1 MLQAADENSVPFLA
15 SAITFDAVLT
25 AIPFILLLFAGLAKV
40 LEIVTGSGPVDPQ
53 ALFERFLPPHNRAG
67 SDPFAAVELILGK
80 LTSAGQSLSL
90 VALPAFIWFST
101 RLFASIRTA
110 LNAIYDVS
118 IRPPKGNFLVRF
130 LLNKLRDLGMVL
142 LTLVFF
148 LANVLL
154 TIGLSLLESY
164 FESRGQP
171 GTDTVLST
179 LEQWLA
185 YALGYLFLIVLF
197 FFLYR
202 HASLRRVRAPAALVA
217 SLFMAFAF
225 EVAKQLYALYIRG
238 ATGYGAVT
246 LDASIG
252 AMLLFVVWL
261 YYSAL
266 VFLLGAVVAETWEL
280 RAMQRKQ
287 RGIA

>member
-1 MLQAADENSVPFLA
+1 M
-15 SAITFDAVLT
+15 
-25 AIPFILLLFAGLAKV
+25 
-40 LEIVTGSGPVDPQ
+40 
-53 ALFERFLPPHNRAG
+53 
-67 SDPFAAVELILGK
+67 ILGK
-80 LTSAGQSLSL
+80 LTRAGQSLSL
-90 VALPAFIWFST
+90 VALPAFVWFST

-118 IRPPKGNFLVRF
+118 IRPPKGNFLIRF

-154 TIGLSLLESY
+154 TIGLSLLQSY
-164 FESRGQP
+164 FENRGRP
-171 GTDTVLST
+171 GTDAVIST

-185 YALGYLFLIVLF
+185 YGLGYLFLIVLF

-217 SLFMAFAF
+217 SVFMAFAF
-225 EVAKQLYALYIRG
+225 EVAKQLYALYLRG
-238 ATGYGAVT
+238 ATGYGAAT

-266 VFLLGAVVAETWEL
+266 VFLLGAVVAETWDAGRCSGSNAGDCVTAGNRQQAAGNRQQAAGSRLVAEPPRL
-280 RAMQRKQ
+280 RSHVSISRLTSHDRVYAHRSAS
-287 RGIA
+287 RPRTGRLHSLRPGRL

>member
-1 MLQAADENSVPFLA
+1 M
-15 SAITFDAVLT
+15 
-25 AIPFILLLFAGLAKV
+25 LLLFAGLAKV
-40 LEIVTGSGPVDPQ
+40 LEIVSGSGPVDPQ
-53 ALFERFLPPHNRAG
+53 SLFERFLPPHNSSSG
-67 SDPFAAVELILGK
+67 DPFAAVEVILVK
-80 LTSAGQSLSL
+80 LTTAGQSLSL
-90 VALPAFIWFST
+90 VAIPAFVWFST

-118 IRPPKGNFLVRF
+118 IRPPQTNFLVRF
-130 LLNKLRDLGMVL
+130 LLNKLRDLGMVVI
-142 LTLVFF
+142 TLIFF

-154 TIGLSLLESY
+154 TVGLSLLQSY
-164 FESRGQP
+164 LESRGKP
-171 GTDTVLST
+171 GTDSVVST

-185 YALGYLFLIVLF
+185 YALGYVFLIVLF

-225 EVAKQLYALYIRG
+225 EVAKQLYALYLRG
-238 ATGYGAVT
+238 ATGYGAAT

>member
-15 SAITFDAVLT
+15 SAITFDAILT

-40 LEIVTGSGPVDPQ
+40 LEIMTGTGPVDPQ
-53 ALFERFLPPHNRAG
+53 ALFERFLPPHKRAG
-67 SDPFAAVELILGK
+67 SDPFVAVEVILGK
-80 LTSAGQSLSL
+80 LTRAGQSLSL
-90 VALPAFIWFST
+90 VALPAFVWFST

-118 IRPPKGNFLVRF
+118 IRPPKGNFLIRF

-154 TIGLSLLESY
+154 TIGLSLLQSY
-164 FESRGQP
+164 FENRGRP
-171 GTDTVLST
+171 GTDAVIST

-185 YALGYLFLIVLF
+185 YGLGYLFLIVLF

-217 SLFMAFAF
+217 SVFMPFAF
-225 EVAKQLYALYIRG
+225 EVAKQLYALYLRG
-238 ATGYGAVT
+238 ATGYGAAT

>member
-1 MLQAADENSVPFLA
+1 
-15 SAITFDAVLT
+15 VLT

-40 LEIVTGSGPVDPQ
+40 LEVMTGSGPVDPQ
-53 ALFERFLPPHNRAG
+53 ALFERFLPPHDRG
-67 SDPFAAVELILGK
+67 TGTDPFAAVEVILGK
-80 LTSAGQSLSL
+80 ITSAGRSLSV
-90 VALPAFIWFST
+90 VAVPAFVWFST

-118 IRPPKGNFLVRF
+118 VRPPGGHFVVRYLF
-130 LLNKLRDLGMVL
+130 GKLRDLGMVL

-154 TIGLSLLESY
+154 TVGLSLLQDYLER
-164 FESRGQP
+164 RGQ
-171 GTDTVLST
+171 GTDTAFST
-179 LEQWLA
+179 LERWLA
-185 YALGYLFLIVLF
+185 YGLGYVFLIMLF

-202 HASLRRVRAPAALVA
+202 HASLRRVRWPAALVA
-217 SLFMAFAF
+217 ALFMAAAF

-238 ATGYGAVT
+238 ATGYGAAT

-252 AMLLFVVWL
+252 AVLLFVVWL

>member
-1 MLQAADENSVPFLA
+1 MLE
-15 SAITFDAVLT
+15 T
-25 AIPFILLLFAGLAKV
+25 
-40 LEIVTGSGPVDPQ
+40 VTGSGPVDPQ
-53 ALFERFLPPHNRAG
+53 ALFERFLPPHNRGTG
-67 SDPFAAVELILGK
+67 SDPFAAVEAILGK

-90 VALPAFIWFST
+90 VALPAFLWFST

-118 IRPPKGNFLVRF
+118 IRPPKGNFLVRL

-142 LTLVFF
+142 ITLVFF

-154 TIGLSLLESY
+154 TVGLSLLQVY
-164 FESRGQP
+164 FSTHGRG
-171 GTDTVLST
+171 GDTVLST

-185 YALGYLFLIVLF
+185 YALGYLFLIGLF

-202 HASLRRVRAPAALVA
+202 HASLRRVRWPAALVA
-217 SLFMAFAF
+217 ALFMAFAF

-238 ATGYGAVT
+238 ATGYGAAT